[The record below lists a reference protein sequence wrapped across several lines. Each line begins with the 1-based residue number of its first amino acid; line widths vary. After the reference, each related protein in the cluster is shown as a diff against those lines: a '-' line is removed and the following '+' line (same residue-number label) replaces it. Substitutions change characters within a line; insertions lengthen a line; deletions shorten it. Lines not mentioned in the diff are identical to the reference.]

1 MKPLHPQTAR
11 AHCEL
16 LRELIEL
23 ERSGQFDLALQE
35 LRGIWDN
42 TTEQPNVENLDAS
55 LTAETYLRC
64 GALIGFL
71 GHARQIP
78 TAQDRSKNLLTEAR
92 SIFLEI
98 YDPEKL
104 AECENYLALAYWRT
118 GEINE
123 AQSWVEEAQSR
134 EFSDQSLVSLY
145 SFVIR
150 DLILL
155 SQKKFVEVCSSF
167 RILEKLFEG
176 RADDFL
182 TGSLYNNFGIAA
194 KNLGDT
200 VGALGA
206 LEKARDCFVASGNK
220 IQIALAE
227 NNLSQLYKSQHRF
240 PLAHAAIDRA
250 TQLFKEI
257 KDRTREGFSLDTKA
271 LIYFDEGKFTEAL
284 KAVDRAI
291 AILGRSENYAY
302 LTETIATKARIQLF
316 SNDFSTATL
325 TLLEAVE
332 LAKIRISEDAA
343 ILLIREFEQSLQERN
358 TTKEPHD
365 VASKLERSGL
375 ASEDLKLV
383 LPTSLAHYDDYQGI
397 WISNS
402 DLEQYGLSRGSLA
415 IVVPD
420 KVGRGDLIAL
430 IELSSDLVSCG
441 LYDSDFGIV
450 CLEALGSEPQL
461 FDESNVKILGKIVGV
476 CKAEKNHDGT
486 LEVIPLDP

>member
-1 MKPLHPQTAR
+1 MNPLRPQTAR
-11 AHCEL
+11 AHRDL
-16 LRELIEL
+16 LRELIGL

-35 LRGIWDN
+35 LRGVWDN
-42 TTEQPNVENLDAS
+42 TTELPNVENLDAA
-55 LTAETYLRC
+55 LAAETYLRC

-71 GHARQIP
+71 GHVRQIP
-78 TAQDRSKNLLTEAR
+78 TAQERSKNLLTEAR

-104 AECENYLALAYWRT
+104 AECGNYLALAYWRT

-123 AQSWVEEAQSR
+123 ARSWVEEAQSY
-134 EFSDQSLVSLY
+134 EVPDQSLVSMY

-155 SQKKFVEVCSSF
+155 SEKKFVEVCASF
-167 RILEKLFEG
+167 PTLEKLFDG
-176 RADDFL
+176 KADNFL
-182 TGSLYNNFGIAA
+182 TGSIYNNFGIAA
-194 KNLGDT
+194 KNLGNT
-200 VGALGA
+200 AAALDA

-227 NNLSQLYKSQHRF
+227 NNLSQLYKSQHQYSF
-240 PLAHAAIDRA
+240 AHASIDRA
-250 TQLFKEI
+250 TQLFKEM

-271 LIYFDEGKFTEAL
+271 LIYFDQGRFTEAL
-284 KAVDRAI
+284 ETVELAI

-302 LTETIATKARIQLF
+302 LTETIATKAKIQLF
-316 SNDFSTATL
+316 ASDFSTATL

-343 ILLIREFEQSLQERN
+343 MRLIREFERSLQDKNAGTSAPDAES
-358 TTKEPHD
+358 D
-365 VASKLERSGL
+365 RSGL
-375 ASEDLKLV
+375 ATDDLKLV
-383 LPTSLAHYDDYQGI
+383 LPTSIAHYEDYQGI

-402 DLEQYGLSRGSLA
+402 DLEQYGLARGSLA

-420 KVGRGDLIAL
+420 KVRRGDLVAL

-450 CLEALGSEPQL
+450 CLEAFGSEPQL
-461 FDESNVKILGKIVGV
+461 FDESEVKILGKIVGV
-476 CKAEKNHDGT
+476 CKPDKNPDGT
-486 LEVIPLDP
+486 LEVLALDL

>member
-1 MKPLHPQTAR
+1 MNPLHPQTAR
-11 AHCEL
+11 AHSEL
-16 LRELIEL
+16 LRELIGL

-35 LRGIWDN
+35 LRGVWDN

-71 GHARQIP
+71 GHVRQIP
-78 TAQDRSKNLLTEAR
+78 TAQERSKNLLTEAR
-92 SIFLEI
+92 SIFFEI

-123 AQSWVEEAQSR
+123 AQNWVEEAQSR
-134 EFSDQSLVSLY
+134 TLSEKSLVSLY

-155 SQKKFVEVCSSF
+155 SQNKFVEVCESF
-167 RILEKLFEG
+167 TALEKLFEG
-176 RADDFL
+176 KADDFL
-182 TGSLYNNFGIAA
+182 TGSLYNNFGLAA

-200 VGALGA
+200 VIALDA
-206 LEKARDCFVASGNK
+206 LEKARDCFIVSGNK

-227 NNLSQLYKSQHRF
+227 NNLSQLYKTQRRF
-240 PLAHAAIDRA
+240 PSAHASIDRA
-250 TQLFKEI
+250 TELFKEI

-271 LIYFDEGKFTEAL
+271 LVYFEEGKFTEAL
-284 KAVDRAI
+284 ETVDKAI
-291 AILGRSENYAY
+291 SILGRSENYAY

-343 ILLIREFEQSLQERN
+343 MRLIREFEQSLHDRN
-358 TTKEPHD
+358 TAMDRQSVENNP
-365 VASKLERSGL
+365 SGL
-375 ASEDLKLV
+375 AADDLKLI
-383 LPTSLAHYDDYQGI
+383 LPTSLADYEDYQGI

-402 DLEQYGLSRGSLA
+402 DLEQYGLARGSLA
-415 IVVPD
+415 IVVPH
-420 KVGRGDLIAL
+420 KVRRGDLIAL

-461 FDESNVKILGKIVGV
+461 FDASDVKILGKIVGV
-476 CKAEKNHDGT
+476 CRSEKNADGT
-486 LEVIPLDP
+486 FQVFPLNI